1 LEVISILNQNYA
13 EYFGF
18 TEEEVKEMLI
28 CYGLEGHLGEIRT
41 WYDGYL
47 FGRTEIYNPWSIICC
62 VKDNRNSAEFMM
74 KAYWANTSSN
84 NIIKELFEYADLTTR
99 EEIEQLLAGREIE
112 KPLFEDVTYGDL
124 HSSQDNIWSFL
135 FFTGY
140 LKKVGE
146 RMEGRKMCV
155 KLRIPNEE
163 IASIYE
169 NTVLLWFQDK
179 VKELDRSA
187 LLHAIENGDCE
198 SLGNFISEQLQD
210 SISYFD
216 YAENYYHGFLLGLL
230 KGAGRYKVL
239 SNRESGEGR
248 PDILM
253 KAPSV
258 RGKAFLFELKVAKE
272 FKQMR
277 AMCQN
282 ALAQAKKKNY
292 KAELEKNGYS
302 DITVYGVC
310 FFQKDCMVLRQK

>member
-1 LEVISILNQNYA
+1 
-13 EYFGF
+13 
-18 TEEEVKEMLI
+18 
-28 CYGLEGHLGEIRT
+28 
-41 WYDGYL
+41 
-47 FGRTEIYNPWSIICC
+47 
-62 VKDNRNSAEFMM
+62 
-74 KAYWANTSSN
+74 
-84 NIIKELFEYADLTTR
+84 
-99 EEIEQLLAGREIE
+99 
-112 KPLFEDVTYGDL
+112 
-124 HSSQDNIWSFL
+124 
-135 FFTGY
+135 
-140 LKKVGE
+140 
-146 RMEGRKMCV
+146 MCV

-179 VKELDRSA
+179 VKELDSSA

-198 SLGNFISEQLQD
+198 LLGNFISEQLQD

-258 RGKAFLFELKVAKE
+258 RGKAFFFELKVAKE